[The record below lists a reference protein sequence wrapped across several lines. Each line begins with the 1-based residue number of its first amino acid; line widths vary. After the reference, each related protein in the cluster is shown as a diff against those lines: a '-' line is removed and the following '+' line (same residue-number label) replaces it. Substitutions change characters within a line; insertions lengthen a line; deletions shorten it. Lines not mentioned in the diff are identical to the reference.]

1 MNGTLD
7 LQSLYLVQIATVILL
22 LVIIAFLFFLVRK
35 PQPDSVSDA
44 IWLDRLQLQLRRQ
57 LEPLIMLFTPETLK
71 EDCKQCKGSGECKE
85 CGSARQCKACAGRGF
100 TEKEVDAPL
109 LKSIAAAARRKS

>member
-22 LVIIAFLFFLVRK
+22 LVIIVFLFFLVRK
-35 PQPDSVSDA
+35 PQPDPG
-44 IWLDRLQLQLRRQ
+44 LQSIEPDGVTALRRQ
-57 LEPLIMLFTPETLK
+57 LEPMIMLFTPETLK

-85 CGSARQCKACAGRGF
+85 CGSARQCKACGGRGF